1 LAAPTGLLLGTETGL
16 FQWQPAAQRW
26 APAGRF
32 PALGVASLALGED
45 QTIYAGTT
53 TAGVYRS
60 DDRGRHWQELPSL
73 RVGVPALAIDPTNPD
88 HLYMLAAWERVYESY
103 NRGHTWLARWHG
115 LPLTTEAVSLTLHPY
130 QRLAYLGG
138 DTGLYR
144 SQGNGS
150 WDWVAPE
157 LVDQSV
163 LALLSQPLPAGLGGG
178 TVLYIG
184 ATRGVY
190 RSLDDGL
197 TVQSAK
203 TGQPW
208 GRGLEDT
215 SVTAFLVDP
224 NDPQHLLAGTAYRG
238 VYEST
243 DWGRTWRAIGPA
255 DLAETVIES
264 LAWGPEG
271 ELFVAA
277 AAGVWRG
284 LSGPEN

>member
-1 LAAPTGLLLGTETGL
+1 LAAPTGLLLGAETGL
-16 FQWQPAAQRW
+16 FRWQAAAQRW

-32 PALGVASLALGED
+32 PPLGVASLALAAPLAE

-53 TAGVYRS
+53 AAGVYRS
-60 DDRGRHWQELPSL
+60 DDGGQRWQELPSL
-73 RVGVPALAIDPTNPD
+73 QVGVPALAVDPNNPD

-103 NRGHTWLARWHG
+103 NRGQTWLARWPG
-115 LPLTTEAVSLTLHPY
+115 LPITTEAISLTLHPHH
-130 QRLAYLGG
+130 RIAYLGG

-144 SQGNGS
+144 SRGNED
-150 WDWVAPE
+150 WRWVAPE
-157 LVDQSV
+157 LADQSV
-163 LALLSQPLPAGLGGG
+163 LALMTQPVPASLGGG

-190 RSLDDGL
+190 RSLDQGL

-208 GRGLEDT
+208 GQGLENI

-255 DLAETVIES
+255 ALVETVVES
-264 LAWGPEG
+264 LAWGTEG

-277 AAGVWRG
+277 AASVWRG
-284 LSGPEN
+284 LSR